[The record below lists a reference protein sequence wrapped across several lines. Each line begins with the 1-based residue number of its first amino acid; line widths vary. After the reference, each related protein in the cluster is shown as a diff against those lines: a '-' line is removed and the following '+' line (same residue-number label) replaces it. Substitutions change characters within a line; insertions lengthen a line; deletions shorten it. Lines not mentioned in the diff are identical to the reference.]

1 MSTNMDYETQIKK
14 IDNIVNSPMKEFK
27 PDELKAIV
35 ERYEKNHIK
44 SKEAF
49 ERARKTIP
57 GGVEHNL
64 AFNYPFPLE
73 SKKVWDCYMQTV
85 DDVVLTDYLMCG
97 GPIILGHNYKPLT
110 EKVIQVIEEYGSC
123 HGVTNEY
130 EYLAAEQLQKHFPS
144 CEKVRWLQSGTEA
157 DMLALRIARVY
168 TGNKHVIKVG
178 GSYHGWGDQLVYDL
192 HIPGTKR
199 MESHGIP
206 KPIFKYIDS
215 VPPNDIET
223 LREMFKEKRR
233 VAAVIVEPMGGESG
247 AIPVKP
253 GFNKEVEELCH
264 ENDALMISDEVV
276 CAFRLNM
283 GGGQKHFGYDPD
295 ISVFGKIVGHGYPS
309 AAAIGGNEDVLN
321 TVAAGV
327 GGGSKRAYCGGTLA
341 ANPLTCAAAYH
352 AIKLVEETNA
362 TEIAGKAATRL
373 SNGINEVCE
382 KHGLPWFSY
391 NYNATVHFHSSAV
404 FGIDIT
410 DPQQAPEIK
419 ERKEFMEHM
428 GAALVDQDIISVA
441 GSRFYTCIQHTDDI
455 IDETI
460 EKIDKI
466 CQKVK

>member
-1 MSTNMDYETQIKK
+1 MDYETQIKK
-14 IDNIVNSPMKEFK
+14 IDNIVNSPMKEFR